1 METTLPLKLKVL
13 LASLAEAPGQIE
25 EEVKALLCRVPT
37 TAPSVLAVSAP
48 AEGTVQAESELK
60 SLLRQIEQ
68 ANCDLILCHREIE
81 QAKVKQDEQAND
93 LGECEDAI
101 EKAHAQYTQLLG
113 KVEDE
118 KLKLQSCEDKMREMD
133 HDRVHFQ
140 NEVYRFEVAQSAFQQ
155 RANVLAASEEQFAR
169 REQIISEQVEKF
181 ENTRRWLE
189 SLLPA
194 WLSEA
199 STAPWKDAL
208 LEDVQQPPPSS
219 TAAGLLFASFSFYI
233 YAQRDSDARS
243 VVDALREVGRR
254 LFAWLKERNM
264 GDYEA
269 TTIARIMADHINNEC
284 TGRCEV
290 EVPVPGSPAQ
300 NLTMLYQPRPGV
312 SAQSVLSVQS
322 WCVRGAKREVIHR
335 ATVTV

>member
-1 METTLPLKLKVL
+1 METSLPPKLKTL
-13 LASLAEAPGQIE
+13 LDSLAAASGQIE
-25 EEVKALLCRVPT
+25 QELKILLCEIPTPNSSALAVPASAEEVA
-37 TAPSVLAVSAP
+37 
-48 AEGTVQAESELK
+48 QAESELK
-60 SLLRQIEQ
+60 SLLRQIAQ
-68 ANCDLILCHREIE
+68 ANCDLISCHREIE
-81 QAKVKQDEQAND
+81 QAKAKEDEQAYD
-93 LGECEDAI
+93 LGKCEDAI
-101 EKAHAQYTQLLG
+101 EKAHAQYTQILG
-113 KVEDE
+113 ELEDA
-118 KLKLQSCEDKMREMD
+118 KLELQFCEDKKREMD
-133 HDRVHFQ
+133 QDRIHFQ
-140 NEVYRFEVAQSAFQQ
+140 DKVDRFQVEQSVFQQ
-155 RANVLAASEEQFAR
+155 RANVLAASEEALVR
-169 REQIISEQVEKF
+169 REQIISRQAGDL
-181 ENTRRWLE
+181 ENTRCWLE

-194 WLSEA
+194 WLGEA
-199 STAPWKDAL
+199 STAPWRDAL

-219 TAAGLLFASFSFYI
+219 TAAGLLFASFSFYT

-269 TTIARIMADHINNEC
+269 TTIARTMADHINNEC